1 MTESVAQGRGLV
13 QPAQFIDKS
22 HAALNMRQMQ
32 TLRLD
37 DRDIAILATLSR
49 EGRIAKTELAARVN
63 LSPTPCWERMK
74 RLEKAG
80 LIRGFRAEIDLDGLG
95 PHVQVFVTV
104 ELESHRAESFQ
115 MFESIISRIDAV
127 TGCWAIG
134 GGYDYLMQVVTDDV
148 VTFQEIMDG
157 LLESRAGVRRYYS
170 YIVTKPIKSDPPAM
184 GLLRK

>member
-1 MTESVAQGRGLV
+1 MNAT
-13 QPAQFIDKS
+13 
-22 HAALNMRQMQ
+22 
-32 TLRLD
+32 RLD

-49 EGRIAKTELAARVN
+49 EGRIAKTDLAARVN

-80 LIRGFRAEIDLDGLG
+80 FIKGYHADIDLAALG

-104 ELESHRAESFQ
+104 ELDSHRAESFQ
-115 MFESIISRIDAV
+115 IFERTISRMDEI

-134 GGYDYLMQVVTDDV
+134 GGYDYLMQLVATDIAA
-148 VTFQEIMDG
+148 FQKLMDG

-170 YIVTKPIKSDPPAM
+170 YIVTKPVKNEPPSSA
-184 GLLRK
+184 LLGS

>member
-1 MTESVAQGRGLV
+1 
-13 QPAQFIDKS
+13 
-22 HAALNMRQMQ
+22 MQ
-32 TLRLD
+32 HERLD

-80 LIRGFRAEIDLDGLG
+80 LIRGYRAEVDLDKLG

-115 MFESIISRIDAV
+115 LFERTVARMDAV

-134 GGYDYLMQVVTDDV
+134 GGYDYLMQVFAEDIAA
-148 VTFQEIMDG
+148 FQSLMDG
-157 LLESRAGVRRYYS
+157 LLESRAGLRRYYS
-170 YIVTKPIKSDPPAM
+170 YIVTKPVKTDPPAL
-184 GLLRK
+184 GLLRG

>member
-1 MTESVAQGRGLV
+1 MDT
-13 QPAQFIDKS
+13 
-22 HAALNMRQMQ
+22 
-32 TLRLD
+32 TRLD
-37 DRDIAILATLSR
+37 SRDIAILATLSR

-80 LIRGFRAEIDLDGLG
+80 LITGYRAEIDLAALG

-104 ELESHRAESFQ
+104 ELDSHRAESFQ
-115 MFESIISRIDAV
+115 LFERTVARIEEI

-134 GGYDYLMQVVTDDV
+134 GGYDYLMQVVSSDV
-148 VTFQEIMDG
+148 AAFQALMDG

-170 YIVTKPIKSDPPAM
+170 YIVTKPVKNDPPAL
-184 GLLRK
+184 GLLRR

>member
-1 MTESVAQGRGLV
+1 MI
-13 QPAQFIDKS
+13 P
-22 HAALNMRQMQ
+22 
-32 TLRLD
+32 LRLD

-63 LSPTPCWERMK
+63 LSPTPAWERMK

-80 LIRGFRAEIDLDGLG
+80 LIQGYRARIDLTGLG

-115 MFESIISRIDAV
+115 IFEQIVGRIDEIA
-127 TGCWAIG
+127 GCWAIG
-134 GGYDYLMQVVTDDV
+134 GGYDYLMQVIAKDITS
-148 VTFQEIMDG
+148 FQTLMDG

-170 YIVTKPIKSDPPAM
+170 YIVTKPIKDMPPAM
-184 GLLRK
+184 ALLPQD

>member
-1 MTESVAQGRGLV
+1 MDGY
-13 QPAQFIDKS
+13 
-22 HAALNMRQMQ
+22 
-32 TLRLD
+32 RLD

-80 LIRGFRAEIDLDGLG
+80 LIRGYRADIDLAALG
-95 PHVQVFVTV
+95 PHVRVFVTV

-115 MFESIISRIDAV
+115 IFERIIARMPEI

-134 GGYDYLMQVVTDDV
+134 GGYDYLMQVIAGDV
-148 VTFQEIMDG
+148 AAFQALMDG
-157 LLESRAGVRRYYS
+157 LLESRAGLRRYYS
-170 YIVTKPIKSDPPAM
+170 YIVTKPVKNEPPVSA
-184 GLLRK
+184 LLRG

>member
-1 MTESVAQGRGLV
+1 MHPT
-13 QPAQFIDKS
+13 
-22 HAALNMRQMQ
+22 
-32 TLRLD
+32 RLD
-37 DRDIAILATLSR
+37 ARDIAILATLSR

-74 RLEKAG
+74 RLEQVG
-80 LIRGFRAEIDLDGLG
+80 LIRGYRAEIDLAGIG

-115 MFESIISRIDAV
+115 IFERTVARLDAV

-134 GGYDYLMQVVTDDV
+134 GGYDYLMQVVAPDV
-148 VTFQEIMDG
+148 AAFQALMDG

-170 YIVTKPIKSDPPAM
+170 YIVTKPVKDEPPAM
-184 GLLRK
+184 GLLRG

>member
-1 MTESVAQGRGLV
+1 ME
-13 QPAQFIDKS
+13 
-22 HAALNMRQMQ
+22 Q
-32 TLRLD
+32 TRLD

-80 LIRGFRAEIDLDGLG
+80 LIRGYRADIDLVALSS
-95 PHVQVFVTV
+95 HVQVFVTV

-115 MFESIISRIDAV
+115 LFERIVGVIDAI

-134 GGYDYLMQVVTDDV
+134 GGYDYLMQVFAKDIGA
-148 VTFQEIMDG
+148 FQDLMDG

-170 YIVTKPIKSDPPAM
+170 YIVTKPVKNDPAALV
-184 GLLRK
+184 LLRD